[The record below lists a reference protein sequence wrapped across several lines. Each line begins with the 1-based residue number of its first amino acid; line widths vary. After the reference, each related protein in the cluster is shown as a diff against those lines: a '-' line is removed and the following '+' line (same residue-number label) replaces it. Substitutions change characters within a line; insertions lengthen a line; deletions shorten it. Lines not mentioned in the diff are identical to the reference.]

1 MKNTVYMLDSISGD
15 QMNSFIITTSDGHVI
30 VIDGGYAVDADN
42 LIRRLKEIT
51 KQEIP
56 HVDAW
61 FLSHLHS
68 DHMTCFLEI
77 VEKHPGT
84 I

>member
-42 LIRRLKEIT
+42 LI
-51 KQEIP
+51 P
-56 HVDAW
+56 SA
-61 FLSHLHS
+61 
-68 DHMTCFLEI
+68 
-77 VEKHPGT
+77 
-84 I
+84 